1 MLRYRVEPADRSA
14 HLFRVSLTLP
24 QPDSTVVLRL
34 PVWIPGSYLIREFA
48 RHISS
53 FEARQGQRCL
63 PVQALDKASWQIEGV
78 DPTLPLALSWLVYA
92 FDTSVRTAYLD
103 ERRAFFNGTSLF
115 PAWVGHEHEPH
126 QVELL
131 GWPADWQVAT
141 GMSPLDSEALPV
153 WQAAN
158 HDELID
164 HPFELGDFW
173 RGSFEV
179 AGVRH
184 ELVVSGA
191 GPQADLERLLV
202 ETQQI
207 CTEQIR
213 FWHGTEGRP
222 PFSRYVFL
230 LNVVQDGYGGLE
242 HRASTALLA
251 SRKDLPR
258 RAAPG
263 VNPPARTDGHVTLL
277 GLISHEYFHTWNVK
291 RLRPQVFAPYALDR
305 EAYTGLL
312 WFYEGFTSYYDD
324 LMLLRCGLIEP
335 ATYLKLLT
343 KTVQQVL
350 ATPGRRVQS
359 LHEAS
364 FDAWIKYYRPDEN
377 TANATVSYY
386 TKGALVALLLG
397 LRLRAAAG
405 GGSLD
410 EVMRA
415 LFKAHA
421 ATGLTEAD
429 ILSAV
434 EAAGGAGLAREL
446 ADWVHGLG
454 DLPLDA
460 ALQAAGVQIGHEGNG
475 FAASLGLKLTE
486 GPVTGSVVKSVLEG
500 SAASRAGLS
509 AQDELLA
516 VDGWRIRRL
525 EDAAQWLTEGQ
536 AFELTFVRQQRL
548 RTARVV
554 PGGDPRRRRTG
565 SPSSLRF
572 TRSTRRSSATRSVKS
587 GKGSNHPLQRHTDKG
602 DGNIP
607 FFHGGI

>member
-24 QPDSTVVLRL
+24 RPEATVVLRL

-48 RHISS
+48 RHLSE
-53 FEARQGQRCL
+53 FEARQGELSR
-63 PVQALDKASWQIEGV
+63 VVTALDKARWQVDECDPAQPLELSWQ
-78 DPTLPLALSWLVYA
+78 VYA

-115 PAWVGHEHEPH
+115 PVWVGHEHEPH
-126 QVELL
+126 QVELACGPG
-131 GWPADWQVAT
+131 GWPEDWQVAT
-141 GMSPLDSEALPV
+141 GMDPVDCIDSRR

-158 HDELID
+158 YDELVD

-173 RGSFEV
+173 RCGFEV
-179 AGVRH
+179 EGVPH
-184 ELVVSGA
+184 DLVVSGA
-191 GPQADLERLLV
+191 GPQADLDRLLI
-202 ETQQI
+202 ETRQI
-207 CTEQIR
+207 CAEQIR
-213 FWHGTEGRP
+213 FWHGEGQRP
-222 PFSRYVFL
+222 PFERYVFL

-263 VNPPARTDGHVTLL
+263 ANPPARTEGHVTLL

-324 LMLLRCGLIEP
+324 LILLRCGLIDP

-359 LHEAS
+359 LSEAS

-386 TKGALVALLLG
+386 TKGSLVALALDLALRATGVNGATLDALMRRLWQRSAAAEHRQGTEEADIRAALADVAGPTHAPALLALLDAAIHRCDELPLPQVLAQAGIDWQAEPGSWSQRLG
-397 LRLRAAAG
+397 LRLSEAG
-405 GGSLD
+405 G
-410 EVMRA
+410 A
-415 LFKAHA
+415 LKVQSVARGGA
-421 ATGLTEAD
+421 A
-429 ILSAV
+429 
-434 EAAGGAGLAREL
+434 EAAGVSAGDEWLA
-446 ADWVHGLG
+446 LG
-454 DLPLDA
+454 DWRVRQSGDAEALGVADQPLALLCVRDQRVLHLTLPAVSAEVGPQIKLLPLAEPDES
-460 ALQAAGVQIGHEGNG
+460 ALALRRVW
-475 FAASLGLKLTE
+475 LG
-486 GPVTGSVVKSVLEG
+486 
-500 SAASRAGLS
+500 A
-509 AQDELLA
+509 
-516 VDGWRIRRL
+516 
-525 EDAAQWLTEGQ
+525 
-536 AFELTFVRQQRL
+536 
-548 RTARVV
+548 
-554 PGGDPRRRRTG
+554 
-565 SPSSLRF
+565 
-572 TRSTRRSSATRSVKS
+572 
-587 GKGSNHPLQRHTDKG
+587 
-602 DGNIP
+602 
-607 FFHGGI
+607 